1 MTQQQ
6 KTQMTQFKKWTKNL
20 NRRFSKEDT
29 QEVIGQHMKRCLTSL
44 VIRKKQ
50 VKAAVR
56 CFLRPVRMAIIKNTS
71 GNKCW
76 CEQGE
81 NLARC
86 GRECKI
92 DTANMENSME
102 DLEKIKSRATISIL
116 KYKRLRRLALVQG
129 CKQGRAKRGEA
140 HLSE

>member
-1 MTQQQ
+1 MP
-6 KTQMTQFKKWTKNL
+6 
-20 NRRFSKEDT
+20 
-29 QEVIGQHMKRCLTSL
+29 
-44 VIRKKQ
+44 
-50 VKAAVR
+50 VKMAV
-56 CFLRPVRMAIIKNTS
+56 IKNTS

-76 CEQGE
+76 REHGE

-86 GRECKI
+86 GWECKI

-116 KYKRLRRLALVQG
+116 KYKRLRLALVQG
-129 CKQGRAKRGEA
+129 HKQGTAKKGEA